1 LKSLA
6 SSAQYIEL
14 NSPQTITSPCTM
26 AWVRTSLYLLGKE
39 WKLRLHL
46 STAFIFSWEKMCQP
60 SSCHTQSNLY
70 FFFLIYKPVKNH
82 HQGKKV
88 TNEFTWG
95 CSPLEDESMEK
106 SLSSEYFCKEGCLF
120 PIQNRHVT
128 RASTY
133 EITTWIWGKREC
145 FQPTG
150 IGTLY

>member
-1 LKSLA
+1 
-6 SSAQYIEL
+6 
-14 NSPQTITSPCTM
+14 
-26 AWVRTSLYLLGKE
+26 
-39 WKLRLHL
+39 
-46 STAFIFSWEKMCQP
+46 MCQP

-95 CSPLEDESMEK
+95 CSPLEDEFMEK

-128 RASTY
+128 RAL
-133 EITTWIWGKREC
+133 
-145 FQPTG
+145 QPEFGVSVNAFNLRGLGHCTKQ
-150 IGTLY
+150 